1 MHFWRK
7 EFKEQT
13 LQSMIEL
20 GTIVAGR
27 EKILNKLHESN
38 ANRDVIA
45 KGALLNFFTALPWFE
60 KIMARHDKNYA

>member
-1 MHFWRK
+1 
-7 EFKEQT
+7 
-13 LQSMIEL
+13 MIEL

-27 EKILNKLHESN
+27 ENILNKLHESN
-38 ANRDVIA
+38 ANQDLIA